1 MLDVAGPIESHSLGR
16 VVFSSRPSVFGVPG
30 IRKGVEQIMAAADR
44 RTVAGRADDSAL
56 QALLPELVRY
66 AYALTGSREE
76 AEDLTQSSI
85 ETFLKRPRN
94 AESTS
99 AYLRRSI
106 LHAYLRQRNRNSAL
120 TAAHRLIRPTQRRN
134 SENPEPATADVGR
147 ALAVLSPLQRA
158 VVVHR
163 YLLDRSILTTASEL
177 NVPEGS
183 VRRIASEALALLRTS
198 PLFKEAE

>member
-1 MLDVAGPIESHSLGR
+1 M
-16 VVFSSRPSVFGVPG
+16 
-30 IRKGVEQIMAAADR
+30 EQIMAAVDR
-44 RTVAGRADDSAL
+44 RTVAGRADDSGL

-76 AEDLTQSSI
+76 AEDLTQGSI
-85 ETFLKRPRN
+85 ETFLKKPRN
-94 AESTS
+94 AESTL

-106 LHAYLRQRNRNSAL
+106 LHAYLRQRSRSRAL
-120 TAAHRLIRPTQRRN
+120 TAAQRLIRPNQRVN
-134 SENPEPATADVGR
+134 PADPEPATADVGR
-147 ALAVLSPLQRA
+147 ALALLSPVQRA

-163 YLLDRSILTTASEL
+163 YLLDRSIATTASEL